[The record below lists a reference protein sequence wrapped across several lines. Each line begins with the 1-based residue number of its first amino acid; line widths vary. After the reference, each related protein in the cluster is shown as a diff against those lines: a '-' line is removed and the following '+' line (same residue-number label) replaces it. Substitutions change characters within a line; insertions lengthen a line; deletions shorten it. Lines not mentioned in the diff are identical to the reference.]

1 MREVR
6 EQVISQ
12 VQVVVNGS
20 PIRDFSIDDFLQKF
34 FLLSLFIALMC
45 VCVWVC
51 VCVQQGKE
59 ELREATA
66 LLLSQQTSLEV
77 IVNMCCSD
85 GEASVCLEVCTRLN
99 LKMPGGYC
107 SQKRR
112 GALELNW

>member
-45 VCVWVC
+45 AC
-51 VCVQQGKE
+51 
-59 ELREATA
+59 
-66 LLLSQQTSLEV
+66 
-77 IVNMCCSD
+77 
-85 GEASVCLEVCTRLN
+85 
-99 LKMPGGYC
+99 
-107 SQKRR
+107 
-112 GALELNW
+112 